1 MTRKGA
7 APERGFLSG
16 AALLCQKSSP
26 AAIFSARFAPSTYSA
41 FGSAGRQ
48 TA

>member
-1 MTRKGA
+1 MTRKDT

-16 AALLCQKSSP
+16 AVPVCRKSSP
-26 AAIFSARFAPSTYSA
+26 AAIISARFAPSAYSA

>member
-7 APERGFLSG
+7 APERAFLSE
-16 AALLCQKSSP
+16 AALLCRKSSP
-26 AAIFSARFAPSTYSA
+26 AAIFSARFAPSAYSA

>member
-1 MTRKGA
+1 MTRKSA
-7 APERGFLSG
+7 APERGVLSG
-16 AALLCQKSSP
+16 AALLCRKSSP
-26 AAIFSARFAPSTYSA
+26 AAIFSARFAPSAYSA